1 MNNELYL
8 QGIVLLFGSNFD
20 DFCDSGFLYY
30 WGHLEPV
37 VIRGCFLHIRSCQ
50 KSDPQRKKVHFVLT
64 IKFLCGFTVLW
75 L

>member
-8 QGIVLLFGSNFD
+8 QGIVLVFGSNFA
-20 DFCDSGFLYY
+20 DFCDSGFLDY
-30 WGHLEPV
+30 WGHLGPV
-37 VIRGCFLHIRSCQ
+37 VIRGCFLRIRSCR
-50 KSDPQRKKVHFVLT
+50 KSDPQRKKP